1 MEGKEV
7 NVTQVNQQQLTG
19 EPAQERLVIASAA
32 IEAGTAP
39 SSVVIAPWG
48 EVKSANGTFVM
59 DEQSAQLVIEAFK
72 AHGTDIPIDYEHQSL
87 GGSFASPS
95 GQAPAAGWIKNLAFV
110 SPGQA
115 GESRVGL
122 VAEVAWTEPAREKLI
137 AREYRYLSPVVMV
150 RRGDRRVTS
159 LHSAALTNK
168 PAIVGAKP
176 IVNSCADSNTENDL
190 PNSDPAASGR
200 LDTAGSSEAVEVLR
214 MRLGLPGDC
223 SVEQLLVSAEQRLA
237 ALVQEAAGVAAERR
251 VAAAVAAGKLTPAQH
266 DWAMQLALKDPAT
279 FDAWVESAPQVVVLG
294 QTRGPTGVAAGGRDR
309 NAIAAAAR
317 AYYHSEPGLAVLTSE
332 DAWVADALREAGY
345 GGDAGSQETG
355 VRIGGTE

>member
-1 MEGKEV
+1 MV
-7 NVTQVNQQQLTG
+7 QVDQQQRTC

-95 GQAPAAGWIKNLAFV
+95 GQAPAAGWIKSLGFV

-115 GESRVGL
+115 GEGEAGL
-122 VAEVAWTEPAREKLI
+122 VAEVAWTEPAREKLL

-168 PAIVGAKP
+168 PAIVGARP
-176 IVNSCADSNTENDL
+176 IVNRCAESDGESRL
-190 PNSDPAASGR
+190 PDSDPAISSRIDA
-200 LDTAGSSEAVEVLR
+200 AGTGKAVEVLR

-237 ALVQEAAGVAAERR
+237 AMVHEAAGVAAERR
-251 VAAAVAAGKLTPAQH
+251 VAAAVGAGKLTPAQH

-279 FDAWVESAPQVVVLG
+279 FDAWAESAPQVVVLG
-294 QTRGPTGVAAGGRDR
+294 QTRGPTGIAAGGRDR
-309 NAIAAAAR
+309 NAIAVAAR
-317 AYYHSEPGLAVLTSE
+317 AYYHSEPGLAALTSE
-332 DAWVADALREAGY
+332 DAWVAEALREGGC
-345 GGDAGSQETG
+345 GGDVGRQETG
-355 VRIGGTE
+355 GRAQNRRD